1 MSELLSAMIFVI
13 FVVLLV
19 VAATSTLI
27 RYVAYRRDG
36 IPAPRLLPRDRDVF
50 LGLAIPFVLIAAA
63 RVFDWSPH
71 ILDAHGDAHLWW
83 LLLTGIPPIYALAR
97 YCYFELFVI
106 ER

>member
-1 MSELLSAMIFVI
+1 MAELISAVI
-13 FVVLLV
+13 FVLFVLLLV
-19 VAATSTLI
+19 TAATSTLI
-27 RYVAYRRDG
+27 RYISYRRDG

-63 RVFDWSPH
+63 RVFDWSAV
-71 ILDAHGDAHLWW
+71 ILDDEGKAQLWW
-83 LLLTGIPPIYALAR
+83 LLLTGIPPLYALAR